1 MVLLSITAKFSDKC
15 MLKNFNLFYM
25 PENKEIVCNCLE
37 LEKQVIINL
46 IHEKGIK
53 NLNEIGLETRAGLLC
68 GICTE
73 ELKHLLIQHRE
84 K

>member
-1 MVLLSITAKFSDKC
+1 
-15 MLKNFNLFYM
+15 M

-53 NLNEIGLETRAGLLC
+53 NLVEIGLETRAGMLC
-68 GICTE
+68 GVCAE
-73 ELKHLLIQHRE
+73 ELKQLLDQHRE